1 MTEIQG
7 NDPHAWLRDDNWRQ
21 VMKDPSVL
29 KPEIRAF
36 LETENERFETALAD
50 TADLQET
57 LFQEMTGRIRE
68 DDSSVPAKDGGYFYL
83 RRFETGR
90 DYALHCRRTG
100 GEDGPETVFLDEN
113 ALAEGLA
120 YLRIGQVRHSPDHRY
135 LAYSVDDTGS
145 EFYRIRIIDTQN
157 GTMLDD
163 DIVNA
168 SGGFAW
174 DKGSATLFWTE
185 LNDNHRPCKVY
196 AHALGAAADRLVYEE
211 TDPGF
216 FLGVG
221 KTGSGDYI
229 IIDSHDHTTSEVRYV
244 PADTPTA
251 DPVVIAPR
259 DTGVE
264 YNVLHHGDRFLILTN
279 ADGAEDFKIVETPVT
294 APERSNWRDMVP
306 HTAGNLIHSHLVHA
320 GNMARLERVNAL
332 PRIVISNLST
342 GGEHEISFEEEAF
355 ELGITPP
362 LEFETGTLRFTYS
375 SPTTPLSIFDYD
387 MTARTRVVKKVQ
399 EVPSGHDPARYV
411 TRRIEAPSH
420 DGEMVPITLVY
431 GKDTPLDGSA
441 PCLLYGYG
449 SYGHTMPAGFST
461 NRLSLVDRG
470 FVYAIA
476 HIRGGMEKG
485 YLWYKNGK
493 LKNKINTFLD
503 FVAAGDAL
511 CNAGYTSRGRI
522 VGHGGSAGGM
532 LMGAV
537 ANLRPKLFLGIVAD
551 VPFVDVLNTMMDDT
565 LPLTPPEW
573 PEWGNPLESKSVH
586 DFIASYSPYDNVVTQ
601 AYPHILATGGLTDPR
616 VTYWEPAKWVARLRE
631 LKIDDNLLLLKTNM
645 DAGHGGKSG
654 RFEFLREIAEMYA
667 FILKIADKA

>member
-120 YLRIGQVRHSPDHRY
+120 YLRIGQVRHSPNHRY

-362 LEFETGTLRFTYS
+362 LEFETGTLRFTCS

-449 SYGHTMPAGFST
+449 SYGHIMPAGFST

-485 YLWYKNGK
+485 YRWYKNGK

-573 PEWGNPLESKSVH
+573 PEWGNPLESRSVH